1 MSELHKG
8 HRQRVR
14 QRLLKEG
21 MENMQPH
28 EVLEFLL
35 FHVIRRRNT
44 NELAHEL
51 LNTFG
56 SLADVFNAP
65 RSELMKIN
73 GVGDKTATFLN
84 MMVPTMQAYLNSY
97 QNDRLY
103 LMGLEKY
110 GKYLYEKYLGSTVE
124 KMSVLCMDSTYKLV
138 GFSWV
143 GSGDSSKVVFSAK
156 SIIEAVL
163 KYPCT
168 KVVIAHNH
176 PSELLIP
183 TIDDAELT
191 KKIKN
196 LLAALGIQLEDHL
209 IIGNEDFV
217 SLRCSKIFTDIFDD
231 AF

>member
-8 HRQRVR
+8 HRKRVR
-14 QRLLKEG
+14 ERLLKEG

-28 EVLEFLL
+28 EVLEYLL
-35 FHVIRRRNT
+35 FHVIHRRNT

-56 SLADVFNAP
+56 SLADVFHAP

-84 MMVPTMQAYLNSY
+84 MMVPTMQVYLDSY
-97 QNDRLY
+97 KNDRLY
-103 LMGLEKY
+103 FKNLEDY
-110 GKYLYEKYLGSTVE
+110 GRFVYNKYLGSTVE
-124 KMSVLCMDSTYKLV
+124 KMSVLCMDSTYKFI

-143 GSGDSSKVVFSAK
+143 GSGDSSQVSFSTKA
-156 SIIEAVL
+156 IVEAVL

-176 PSELLIP
+176 PSDLLMP
-183 TIDDAELT
+183 TKDDAELT
-191 KKIKN
+191 KKVKN
-196 LLAALGIQLEDHL
+196 LLLAIGIELEDHL
-209 IIGNEDFV
+209 IVGSEEFI
-217 SLRCSKIFTDIFDD
+217 SLRCSQIFTDIF
-231 AF
+231 